1 MQNDLS
7 SLPGKPLSGPKANV
21 LLVDDTPANLLALE
35 AILDDLGHNLV
46 KAASGKEALQLL
58 LDRDFAVVLLDV
70 RMPGLDGFETA
81 QRLRSRERS
90 RHTPVIFISAQGD
103 DRLSVDQAYSL
114 GAVDYLVKPLVPVVL
129 RAKVAGFVEI
139 FEEKEKARRQA
150 DQLRLLVQGT
160 ADHAIFMLDPEGRVA
175 TWNAG
180 AERIKGYRAE
190 EIVGQ
195 HFSRFYP
202 QEAIDRGW
210 PAEKLRRAVA
220 GDQFE
225 DEGWRVRKDGSRFW
239 ASVVLTALKDEAG
252 RLRGFSKVTRD
263 LTERRQKEEELRQ
276 LHRDLER
283 RVQERTTALAASNEA
298 LQAEIAE
305 RQRAEEALRASEAQ
319 LKAELEAMTC
329 LHALS
334 TRLLTATDL
343 RTALE
348 DVLEGAVRTSRADF
362 GNIQL
367 FNPQI
372 AALEIIAQ
380 RGFRQD
386 FLDYFR
392 TVRVDDG
399 SACAQAMQSGGRII
413 IEDVE
418 LDPSYEPH
426 RRVAAAAG
434 YRAVQSTPLKSRSGS
449 VLGMLSTHFRQPHRP
464 SERDQRLLD
473 LYARHAA
480 DFIERI
486 HADEALHKQSERLRL
501 LWEAAVVLL
510 SADDPDAMLRGLFEK
525 VKGHLGVDTYF
536 NFMVNEGGD
545 ALQLVSCAGIP
556 AETARS
562 ITRLE
567 FGQAICGT
575 VALHRLPVVATF
587 IQQSADP
594 KAELVRG
601 FGIRAYAC
609 HPLMA
614 GGTLLGT
621 LSFAS
626 RSRDE
631 FDSEELDFLRTICHY
646 VTAAYERLQL
656 IRQLQDANRHKD
668 QFLAMLAHE
677 LRNPLAPVRNAL
689 HILKS
694 ARADREAVEQ
704 ARAVM
709 ERQVV
714 HMARIVDDVLD
725 VSRITRGK
733 IALRSER
740 LDLAR
745 LVRHAV
751 EDHRASFEDAGLA
764 ATADVPEVPLWVQ
777 GDPTRLTQVVSNL
790 LRNAVKFTP
799 RGGTV
804 SVRLTADAG
813 LGQAVLTVRDT
824 GAGIEPAMLPRL
836 FEPFTQADRS
846 LDRSQGGLGLGLAL
860 VKGLVELHGGETQ
873 AASNGPGRGAEF
885 VVRLPLLPEPAAIT
899 ELPEAPTP
907 AGKRLRVLV
916 VEDNRDAA
924 DTLRVLLELY
934 GYEVTV
940 AHTGPA
946 GVQTAKAWRPDVVL
960 CDIGLPGMDGYGVVR
975 ELRRHPATAQARM
988 IAVTGYGSDQDRERS
1003 QEAGFDAHLTKPA
1016 DPTALQALLGAG
1028 CMHGEA
1034 GGQHPCSATAEAWGV

>member
-7 SLPGKPLSGPKANV
+7 SLPGKAPSGPKANI

-35 AILDDLGHNLV
+35 AMLDDPGHNFV
-46 KAASGKEALQLL
+46 KAACGEEALRLL

-81 QRLRSRERS
+81 QLIRSQQRLRP
-90 RHTPVIFISAQGD
+90 TPVIFLTAQGD
-103 DRLSVDQAYSL
+103 DRLSVEQAYSL

-129 RAKVAGFVEI
+129 RAKVAGFVEL
-139 FEEKEKARRQA
+139 FEEKQEARRQA
-150 DQLRLLVQGT
+150 DLLRQLVQGT
-160 ADHAIFMLDPEGRVA
+160 ADYAIFMLDPEGRVA

-202 QEAIDRGW
+202 QEAIDRDW
-210 PAEKLRRAVA
+210 PAERLRQAVA
-220 GDQFE
+220 EGRFE

-239 ASVVLTALKDEAG
+239 ANVVLTALKDEAG

-276 LHRDLER
+276 LHHDLER
-283 RVQERTTALAASNEA
+283 RVQERTTALAVSNEA
-298 LQAEIAE
+298 LQAGIAE
-305 RQRAEEALRASEAQ
+305 RNKAEEALRASEAR
-319 LKAELEAMTC
+319 LRAELEAMTC

-372 AALEIIAQ
+372 TALEIIAQ
-380 RGFRQD
+380 RGFQQD

-392 TVRVDDG
+392 TVRVDEG
-399 SACAQAMQSGGRII
+399 SACARAMQSGERII
-413 IEDVE
+413 VEDVE

-426 RRVAAAAG
+426 RCIAAAAG

-449 VLGMLSTHFRQPHRP
+449 VLGMLSTHCRQPHCP
-464 SERDQRLLD
+464 SERDQRFLD

-486 HADEALHKQSERLRL
+486 HADEALQTQSERLRL
-501 LWEAAVVLL
+501 LWEAAAVLL
-510 SADDPDAMLRGLFEK
+510 SAGDPDAMLRGLFEK

-545 ALQLVSCAGIP
+545 ALRLVSCAGIT
-556 AETARS
+556 AEMARS
-562 ITRLE
+562 INRLE

-575 VALHRLPVVATF
+575 AALHRRPVVATF

-614 GGTLLGT
+614 GGTLIGT

-631 FDSEELDFLRTICHY
+631 FDPEELDFLRTICHY

-656 IRQLQDANRHKD
+656 IRQLQQANRHKD

-677 LRNPLAPVRNAL
+677 LRNPLAPVRNGL

-714 HMARIVDDVLD
+714 HMARIVDDLLD

-733 IALRSER
+733 IELRTER

-745 LVRHAV
+745 LVRHVV
-751 EDHRASFEDAGLA
+751 EDNWATFEDAGLA
-764 ATADVPEVPLWVQ
+764 ARADVPEVPLWVQ
-777 GDPTRLTQVVSNL
+777 GDPTRLTQVVGNL
-790 LRNAVKFTP
+790 LQNAVKFTP
-799 RGGTV
+799 RSGTV
-804 SVRLTADAG
+804 SVRLTADASR
-813 LGQAVLTVRDT
+813 GQAVLAVRDT
-824 GAGIEPAMLPRL
+824 GAGIEPDMLPRL
-836 FEPFTQADRS
+836 FEPFAQADRS
-846 LDRSQGGLGLGLAL
+846 LDRSKGGLGLGLAL
-860 VKGLVELHGGETQ
+860 VKGLVELHGGEVH
-873 AASNGPGRGAEF
+873 AASDGPGRGAAF
-885 VVRLPLLPEPAAIT
+885 VVRLPMQPEPAAIT
-899 ELPEAPTP
+899 GMPEAPTQ
-907 AGKRLRVLV
+907 AGTRLRILV
-916 VEDNRDAA
+916 VEDNRDSA
-924 DTLRVLLELY
+924 DSLRLLLKLY
-934 GYEVTV
+934 GYDVTV
-940 AHTGPA
+940 AYTGPT
-946 GVQTAKAWRPDVVL
+946 GVETAKAWRPDVVL
-960 CDIGLPGMDGYGVVR
+960 CDIGLPGLDGYGVVR
-975 ELRRHPATAQARM
+975 ELRRNPATAQARM
-988 IAVTGYGSDQDRERS
+988 IAVTGYGGDEDHERS

-1034 GGQHPCSATAEAWGV
+1034 GEQLPCSATAEAWGV